1 MVMRTPGHGEVRLS
15 NVLPLLNGQGLD
27 SQLDLYVFDKQTIR
41 EGETL
46 RFEITIP
53 NTRHISNAQA
63 QRRNPGHRGSV
74 RGGQREGH
82 NRTASRMHELPP
94 IKITIC
100 WYDPPA
106 PVGSSRA
113 LLMHDLDLVVLAP
126 DGALHWGNA
135 NKGQDLKSS
144 EDGTKGAQRRAGD
157 PSGAN
162 SSFPGW
168 AWADDVN
175 PNEQVYIPN
184 PRCPEHSKEAT
195 CLYVAY
201 VHTDYLP
208 VHSSQNFAIITTTS
222 GHVSNPL
229 WGEKWLHDKVPDG
242 SNHPPIP
249 PKIASYLAETVTIK
263 GGLAGGELVSTTK
276 TVDVCG
282 AATLQ
287 TLVIELLFGGGM
299 SQFASANNLEL
310 TIGKC
315 F

>member
-1 MVMRTPGHGEVRLS
+1 MLT
-15 NVLPLLNGQGLD
+15 GQGLD
-27 SQLDLYVFDKQTIR
+27 SRLDLYVFDKQTIR

-53 NTRHISNAQA
+53 NMRHPTNAQSE
-63 QRRNPGHRGSV
+63 RRNPGHRGNV
-74 RGGQREGH
+74 RGGQRGGY
-82 NRTASRMHELPP
+82 NRTESRQRELPP

-106 PVGSSRA
+106 PLGSSRA

-135 NKGQDLKSS
+135 NKGQDLQSS
-144 EDGTKGAQRRAGD
+144 EDGTKGAQRSAGD

-184 PRCPEHSKEAT
+184 PHCPEHSKEAT

-229 WGEKWLHDKVPDG
+229 WGEKWLHDYVAEG

-249 PKIASYLAETVTIK
+249 PKIPSYLVGNVIIK
-263 GGLAGGELVSTTK
+263 GGLAGGELVSTVK
-276 TVDVCG
+276 ALNVCG
-282 AATLQ
+282 STILQ
-287 TLVIELLFGGGM
+287 TLIIELIFGGGTG
-299 SQFASANNLEL
+299 FASANNLEL

-315 F
+315 LITK